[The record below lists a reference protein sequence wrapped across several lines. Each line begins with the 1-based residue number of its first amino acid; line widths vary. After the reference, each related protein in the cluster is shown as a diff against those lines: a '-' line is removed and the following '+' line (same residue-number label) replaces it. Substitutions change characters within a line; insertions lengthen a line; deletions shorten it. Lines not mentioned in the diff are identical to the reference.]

1 MRIEP
6 GETHTRQLGESLWL
20 LTLRGEHDLS
30 TVPDLEAAFARV
42 EASGTTAVIDLTGV
56 TFVDSSVI
64 GLLIREHKRGENL
77 LVVAPSG
84 CRVRRLL
91 DLVALPSVLPIF
103 ETRDDAFRA
112 VPAER

>member
-42 EASGTTAVIDLTGV
+42 ESSGTTAVIDVTRV

-77 LVVAPSG
+77 LVVAPTG
-84 CRVRRLL
+84 CRVRRL
-91 DLVALPSVLPIF
+91 VASSPSPVCCRSLK
-103 ETRDDAFRA
+103 RA
-112 VPAER
+112 KKRSGQCPSRS

>member
-1 MRIEP
+1 MRIQP